1 MELGHSVLSSCE
13 HGWQG
18 PPYVNWKTA
27 KEYGLKYLMSTEAY
41 WVKDREEKDGTNCHI
56 WIGAKNEN
64 GRQAINDALS
74 EANITGFYRQARL
87 DIPLILRLPKDDVW
101 ITSACVAGW
110 KYDDAEDIM
119 KRFGDHFGENFFL
132 EVQYHD
138 TEKQAQLNER
148 ILNLRY
154 QTNMNIIMGC
164 DSHYI
169 FEKQAQDRTDYLIS
183 KGLEYPDEYGWF
195 MDYPDGDTA
204 YARFAKQGVLT
215 DSEIKLAMEAT
226 NVFLQVEEY
235 DDYIFNS
242 EIKMP
247 SLYPGLTQEERDAE
261 YKRLIWQGWDE
272 YKDKVPLERHE
283 EYREEIQKEIDVVIE
298 TKMAD
303 YFIDNYHIIRKGKEN
318 GGWLTLTGRGSA
330 VSFIT
335 NKLLGFTEVDRIEA
349 PVKMYPE
356 RFMSAARILQSGSLP
371 DIDFNVAPVDPFA
384 LAQQQILGEDHA
396 IPMISYGTMQVSA
409 AWKLYAKSQ
418 GVPYETANTVSNQ
431 IKKYENALKH
441 ADEDDKDDID
451 VNDYITRE
459 YRNIFAK
466 SADYQGIIS
475 SWSIAP
481 CSYLLYQGSIR
492 KEIGLVRIKD
502 HLCCLMDGKWA
513 ESCHFLKNDLLK
525 VAVVELIYRAY
536 ERIGMTPPPER
547 ELRAMCPPD
556 DPCWKLY
563 ATGCT
568 VSLNQ
573 VEKAGTSARASAY
586 KPTNISE
593 LSAFVAAIRPGFKSM
608 YKIFESRDPFEYG
621 VSAFDQILQT
631 PEMPNSFCLYQE
643 QEMLAL
649 NYAGIPMSECYT
661 AIKNIAKKR
670 VEKVLAYKEQFIK
683 GFSESIIQD
692 DGKSKEEAEA
702 LAHNLWQII
711 EDSSRYSFNAS
722 HSYCVSC
729 DSLYSAWAKA
739 HYPCE
744 FYEVLLKICEKKGD
758 KDKMNAAKEEAENY
772 FNIKFPPFRFGQD
785 NREIRA
791 VPEEKII
798 LNTLSSIKGF
808 SKTASKLLYDCGRQ
822 EFTRFFDVLSWLDK
836 RSFKSAKVIPLVKID
851 YFQDFGNIPEL
862 LQLIQV
868 YDFFK
873 QGSAKTIAKSKELG
887 WLGEILPN
895 YATGLT
901 SKGAEAKSWT
911 ITDMTG
917 LLQACEDYIFGLN
930 IEDLDYRVKAENQNE
945 ILGYIDLTTNRE
957 EDRKKLYVMDV
968 YELPDRF
975 KGGIWKYKV
984 KAKSIGSGKVSSWD
998 VMPYTM
1004 NRNKLKS
1011 GDIILV
1017 EDWNKNPKGYFEL
1030 YSYKKLISI

>member
-1 MELGHSVLSSCE
+1 
-13 HGWQG
+13 
-18 PPYVNWKTA
+18 
-27 KEYGLKYLMSTEAY
+27 MSAEAY

-56 WIGAKNEN
+56 WVGAKNEN

-74 EANITGFYRQARL
+74 EANISGFYRQARL
-87 DIPLILRLPKDDVW
+87 DIPLILGLPRDDVW

-110 KYDDAEDIM
+110 KYEDAEEIM

-154 QTNMNIIMGC
+154 QTGMNIIMGC

-169 FEKQAQDRTDYLIS
+169 FEHQAQDRTDYLLS
-183 KGLEYPDEYGWF
+183 KGLDYPDEYGWF
-195 MDYPDGDTA
+195 MDYPDGDVA
-204 YARFAKQGVLT
+204 YTRFAKQGVLS
-215 DSEIKLAMEAT
+215 DSEIKLAMDTT
-226 NVFLQVEEY
+226 NTFLQVEEY

-247 SLYPGLTQEERDAE
+247 SLYPDWTQEERDAE
-261 YKRLIWQGWDE
+261 YKRLVWQGWDE

-283 EYREEIQKEIDVVIE
+283 EYQEEIQKEIDVVIE

-318 GGWLTLTGRGSA
+318 GGWLTMTGRGSA

-396 IPMISYGTMQVSA
+396 TPMISYGTMQVSA

-418 GVPYETANTVSNQ
+418 GVPYETANNVSNQ

-492 KEIGLVRIKD
+492 KKIGLVRIKD

-513 ESCHFLKNDLLK
+513 EACHFLKNDLLK

-536 ERIGMTPPPER
+536 ERVGMKPPPET
-547 ELRAMCPPD
+547 ELRKMCPPD

-563 ATGCT
+563 ASGCT
-568 VSLNQ
+568 VGLNQ
-573 VEKAGTSARASAY
+573 VEKAGTSARAGAY

-683 GFSESIIQD
+683 GFSKSIIKD
-692 DGKSKEEAEA
+692 DGKSEEEADT

-729 DSLYSAWAKA
+729 DSLYSAWVKA

-791 VPEEKII
+791 VPEENSI
-798 LNTLSSIKGF
+798 LNALSSIKGF
-808 SKTASKLLYDCGRQ
+808 SKSASKLLYDCGRQ
-822 EFTRFFDVLSWLDK
+822 GFTRFFDVLTWLDK
-836 RSFKSAKVIPLVKID
+836 RSFKSAKVIPLIKID

-862 LQLIQV
+862 LQLVQV

-873 QGSAKTIAKSKELG
+873 QGEAKSVAKSKELG
-887 WLGEILPN
+887 WIGNILPK

-901 SKGAEAKSWT
+901 SKGTEAKSWT
-911 ITDMTG
+911 IKDMAG
-917 LLQACEDYIFGLN
+917 LLNECEQYIFSLG

-945 ILGYIDLTTNRE
+945 ILGYIDLTTGRE
-957 EDRKKLYVMDV
+957 DDRKKLYVMDV

-984 KAKSIGSGKVSSWD
+984 KAKSVGSGKVASWD

-1004 NRNKLKS
+1004 ARNKLNS

-1017 EDWNKNPKGYFEL
+1017 EDWSKNSKGYFEL
-1030 YSYKKLISI
+1030 YAYKKLISL

>member
-1 MELGHSVLSSCE
+1 MELGHGVLSSCE

-27 KEYGLKYLMSTEAY
+27 KEYGLKYLMSAEAY

-87 DIPLILRLPKDDVW
+87 DIPLIIGLPRDDVW
-101 ITSACVAGW
+101 VTSACVAGW
-110 KYDDAEDIM
+110 KYDDAEEIM

-154 QTNMNIIMGC
+154 QTGMNIIMGC

-169 FEKQAQDRTDYLIS
+169 FEHQAQDRTDYLLS
-183 KGLEYPDEYGWF
+183 KGLDYPDEYGWY
-195 MDYPDGDTA
+195 MDYPDGDVA
-204 YARFAKQGVLT
+204 YIRFAKQGVLT
-215 DSEIKLAMEAT
+215 DSEIKLAMDTT
-226 NVFLQVEEY
+226 NTFLQVEEY

-247 SLYPGLTQEERDAE
+247 SLYPDWTQEERDSE
-261 YKRLIWQGWDE
+261 YKRLVWQGWDE

-283 EYREEIQKEIDVVIE
+283 EYQEEIQKEIDVVIE

-303 YFIDNYHIIRKGKEN
+303 YFIDNYHIIRKGREN

-356 RFMSAARILQSGSLP
+356 RFMSTARILQSGSLP
-371 DIDFNVAPVDPFA
+371 DIDFNVAPVEPFA

-396 IPMISYGTMQVSA
+396 IPMLSYGTMQVSA

-441 ADEDDKDDID
+441 ADEEDKEDID
-451 VNDYITRE
+451 INDYIGRE
-459 YRNIFAK
+459 YRSIFAK

-513 ESCHFLKNDLLK
+513 EACHFLKNDLLK

-568 VSLNQ
+568 VGLNQ
-573 VEKAGTSARASAY
+573 VEKAGTSARAGAY
-586 KPTNISE
+586 KPVNISE

-670 VEKVLAYKEQFIK
+670 VEKVLAYKEQFIE
-683 GFSESIIQD
+683 GFSQSIIKD
-692 DGKSKEEAEA
+692 DGKSAEEADA

-744 FYEVLLKICEKKGD
+744 FYEVLLKICEKKCD

-791 VPEEKII
+791 VPEERII
-798 LNTLSSIKGF
+798 LNALSSIKGF
-808 SKTASKLLYDCGRQ
+808 SKSASKILYDCGQ
-822 EFTRFFDVLSWLDK
+822 QGFTRFFDVLNWLDK
-836 RSFKSAKVIPLVKID
+836 HSFKSAKVIPLIKID

-862 LQLIQV
+862 LQLVQV

-873 QGSAKTIAKSKELG
+873 QGEAKTVAKSKELG
-887 WLGEILPN
+887 WIGEILPK

-911 ITDMTG
+911 INDMAG
-917 LLQACEDYIFGLN
+917 LLNECEQYIFSLG

-945 ILGYIDLTTNRE
+945 ILGYIDLTTGRE
-957 EDRKKLYVMDV
+957 DDRKKLYIMDV

-1004 NRNKLKS
+1004 SRDKLKS

-1017 EDWNKNPKGYFEL
+1017 EDWNKNSKGYFEL
-1030 YSYKKLISI
+1030 YVYKKLISL

>member
-1 MELGHSVLSSCE
+1 M
-13 HGWQG
+13 
-18 PPYVNWKTA
+18 
-27 KEYGLKYLMSTEAY
+27 
-41 WVKDREEKDGTNCHI
+41 
-56 WIGAKNEN
+56 
-64 GRQAINDALS
+64 
-74 EANITGFYRQARL
+74 
-87 DIPLILRLPKDDVW
+87 
-101 ITSACVAGW
+101 
-110 KYDDAEDIM
+110 
-119 KRFGDHFGENFFL
+119 
-132 EVQYHD
+132 
-138 TEKQAQLNER
+138 
-148 ILNLRY
+148 
-154 QTNMNIIMGC
+154 
-164 DSHYI
+164 
-169 FEKQAQDRTDYLIS
+169 
-183 KGLEYPDEYGWF
+183 
-195 MDYPDGDTA
+195 
-204 YARFAKQGVLT
+204 
-215 DSEIKLAMEAT
+215 
-226 NVFLQVEEY
+226 
-235 DDYIFNS
+235 
-242 EIKMP
+242 
-247 SLYPGLTQEERDAE
+247 
-261 YKRLIWQGWDE
+261 
-272 YKDKVPLERHE
+272 
-283 EYREEIQKEIDVVIE
+283 
-298 TKMAD
+298 
-303 YFIDNYHIIRKGKEN
+303 
-318 GGWLTLTGRGSA
+318 
-330 VSFIT
+330 
-335 NKLLGFTEVDRIEA
+335 
-349 PVKMYPE
+349 
-356 RFMSAARILQSGSLP
+356 
-371 DIDFNVAPVDPFA
+371 APVDPFA

-418 GVPYETANTVSNQ
+418 GIPYETANAVSNQ

-441 ADEDDKDDID
+441 ADEEDKDDIE
-451 VNDYITRE
+451 VNDYIGRE
-459 YRNIFAK
+459 YRSIFAK

-481 CSYLLYQGSIR
+481 CSYLLYQRSIR

-513 ESCHFLKNDLLK
+513 EACHFLKNDLLK

-536 ERIGMTPPPER
+536 ERVGMKPPPET
-547 ELRAMCPPD
+547 ELRKMCPPD

-563 ATGCT
+563 AIGCT
-568 VSLNQ
+568 VGLNQ
-573 VEKAGTSARASAY
+573 VEKAGTSARAGAY

-608 YKIFESRDPFEYG
+608 YKVFESRDPFEYG

-683 GFSESIIQD
+683 GFSESIVKD
-692 DGKSKEEAEA
+692 DGKSIEDADA
-702 LAHNLWQII
+702 LAHDLWQII
-711 EDSSRYSFNAS
+711 EDSSRYSFNACVSGDTRIQRYGMKGKSFHPTIEEMYFIKNNAEYAKAIGHHDLHRKYKQYGYGNAYSMFDDNRVHKNKIIDIYPSGVRETYRVTVSSGEYIDCTTNHKFPTPNGTKVLSELSVGDSLFVVGEYEKCKNKYTFTDGNYISNIPVAGQKGFQENPDGDTVVYYAFRERKKSEQAKCEICATEYDGNIRFEVHHKDFDRTHNEDSNYAWLCVGCHKKEHYKQNRLKAMEKGLPTNLKKIVSIVYIGNQMTYDIEMADPAHTIVSESGLVASNS

-729 DSLYSAWAKA
+729 DSLYSAWVKA

-791 VPEEKII
+791 VPEENSI
-798 LNTLSSIKGF
+798 LNALSSIKGF
-808 SKTASKLLYDCGRQ
+808 SKSASKLLYDCGRQ
-822 EFTRFFDVLSWLDK
+822 GFTRFFDVLSWLDK
-836 RSFKSAKVIPLVKID
+836 RSFKSAKVIPLIKID

-862 LQLIQV
+862 LQLVQV
-868 YDFFK
+868 FDFFK
-873 QGSAKTIAKSKELG
+873 QGEAKSVAKSKELG
-887 WLGEILPN
+887 WIGDILPK

-911 ITDMTG
+911 IKDMAE
-917 LLQACEDYIFGLN
+917 LLNECEQYIFGLG

-945 ILGYIDLTTNRE
+945 ILGYIDLTTGRE

-1004 NRNKLKS
+1004 SRNKLKT

-1017 EDWNKNPKGYFEL
+1017 ENWNKNSKGYFEL
-1030 YSYKKLISI
+1030 YSYKKLISL

>member
-1 MELGHSVLSSCE
+1 
-13 HGWQG
+13 
-18 PPYVNWKTA
+18 
-27 KEYGLKYLMSTEAY
+27 MSAEAY

-74 EANITGFYRQARL
+74 EANISGFYRQARL
-87 DIPLILRLPKDDVW
+87 DIPLILGLPRDDVW

-110 KYDDAEDIM
+110 KYEDAEEIM

-154 QTNMNIIMGC
+154 QTGMNIIMGC

-169 FEKQAQDRTDYLIS
+169 FEHQAQDRTDYLLS
-183 KGLEYPDEYGWF
+183 KGLDYPDEYGWF
-195 MDYPDGDTA
+195 MDYPDGDVA
-204 YARFAKQGVLT
+204 YTRFAKQGVLS
-215 DSEIKLAMEAT
+215 DSEIKLAMDTT
-226 NVFLQVEEY
+226 NTFLQVEEY

-247 SLYPGLTQEERDAE
+247 SLYPDWTQEERDAE
-261 YKRLIWQGWDE
+261 YKKLVWQGWNE
-272 YKDKVPLERHE
+272 YKDKVPLERHD

-318 GGWLTLTGRGSA
+318 GGWLTMTGRGSA

-418 GVPYETANTVSNQ
+418 GVPYETANAVSNQ

-441 ADEDDKDDID
+441 ADEEDKDDID
-451 VNDYITRE
+451 VNDYIGRE
-459 YRNIFAK
+459 YRSIFAK

-481 CSYLLYQGSIR
+481 CSYLLYQRSIR

-513 ESCHFLKNDLLK
+513 EACHFLKNDLLK

-536 ERIGMTPPPER
+536 ERVGMKPPPET
-547 ELRAMCPPD
+547 ELRKMCPPD

-563 ATGCT
+563 ASGCT
-568 VSLNQ
+568 VGLNQ
-573 VEKAGTSARASAY
+573 VEKAGTSARAGAY

-608 YKIFESRDPFEYG
+608 YKVFESRDPFEYG

-683 GFSESIIQD
+683 GFSESIIKD
-692 DGKSKEEAEA
+692 DGKSEEEADT

-729 DSLYSAWAKA
+729 DSLYSAWVKA

-791 VPEEKII
+791 VPEENSI
-798 LNTLSSIKGF
+798 LNALSSIKGF
-808 SKTASKLLYDCGRQ
+808 SKSASKLLYDCGRQ
-822 EFTRFFDVLSWLDK
+822 GFTRFFDVLAWLDK
-836 RSFKSAKVIPLVKID
+836 QSFKSAKVIPLIKID

-862 LQLIQV
+862 LQLVQV

-873 QGSAKTIAKSKELG
+873 QGEAKSVAKSKELG
-887 WLGEILPN
+887 WIGNILPK

-911 ITDMTG
+911 IKDMAG
-917 LLQACEDYIFGLN
+917 MLSECEQYIFSLN

-945 ILGYIDLTTNRE
+945 ILGYIDLTTGRE
-957 EDRKKLYVMDV
+957 GDRKKLYIMDV

-984 KAKSIGSGKVSSWD
+984 KAKSIGSGKVASWD

-1004 NRNKLKS
+1004 ARNKLNS

-1017 EDWNKNPKGYFEL
+1017 EDWSKNSKGYFEL
-1030 YSYKKLISI
+1030 YAYKKLISL